1 MLSIETTLSGKEY
14 RLIRILRAIG
24 NDNRYIIFKNLEKG
38 PVYAADMNGPL
49 KISRPALG
57 KHVRSLINEG
67 LVEQKHVV
75 EGGTAKALYEITDF
89 GTKIIGKIKS
99 FTEDMEALSSEI
111 KSELQEELLDI
122 NAQIS
127 STKAILRGLEKRVK
141 NKEIS
146 PQDCSSL
153 KSDYDKKL
161 DSLKKREKELK
172 QRLDKK

>member
-1 MLSIETTLSGKEY
+1 
-14 RLIRILRAIG
+14 
-24 NDNRYIIFKNLEKG
+24 
-38 PVYAADMNGPL
+38 L

-57 KHVRSLINEG
+57 KHVRALINEG

-75 EGGTAKALYEITDF
+75 EGGTAKAVYELTDF
-89 GTKIIGKIKS
+89 GKKIIEKVRS
-99 FTEDMEALSSEI
+99 FTEDMEAMTSI
-111 KSELQEELLDI
+111 NNRELQEELMDV

-127 STKAILRGLEKRVK
+127 SMKAILRELEKRVK
-141 NKEIS
+141 NNEIS
-146 PQDCSSL
+146 HQDYLSL

>member
-1 MLSIETTLSGKEY
+1 M
-14 RLIRILRAIG
+14 
-24 NDNRYIIFKNLEKG
+24 
-38 PVYAADMNGPL
+38 

-75 EGGTAKALYEITDF
+75 ERGTAKAVYEITDF
-89 GTKIIGKIKS
+89 GRKILGKIRS
-99 FTEDMEALSSEI
+99 FTEDMEAMTSKI
-111 KSELQEELLDI
+111 NRELQEELLDV

-127 STKAILRGLEKRVK
+127 SMKVILKGLEKRVK
-141 NKEIS
+141 NNEIS
-146 PQDCSSL
+146 PQDYSSL

-172 QRLDKK
+172 QRLGKK